1 MRAFEH
7 GPLHLEGLSA
17 LENQI
22 LREKAR
28 GLSNLEVA
36 SKLFLSERQVRAV
49 TQRLKKRRANGY
61 GGSTKT
67 TPLTPKE

>member
-7 GPLHLEGLSA
+7 GSFHLEGLSA

-49 TQRLKKRRANGY
+49 MQRLKKRRANGN
-61 GGSTKT
+61 GGSTKP
-67 TPLTPKE
+67 TPITPKE